1 MEMVQAIILVLYA
14 TCGAMMRLLWG
25 IYKAEEGFLYIRL
38 SGRRMIFEFL
48 ISFLFGIFGGA
59 LLTDLGLTKVGINFA
74 AIVSSVLGANVI
86 DVVAKKFGYTKSMQ
100 VVVSD
105 QQLLPNE
112 FNLRE
117 MNALKYFRLR
127 GKITN
132 QIYQK
137 INQTTHD
144 IARHELK
151 ALVDRKK
158 LKEIGSTKGAFYML
172 P

>member
-1 MEMVQAIILVLYA
+1 MEIMGAVVLVVYA
-14 TCGAMMRLLWG
+14 SCGSLMRVLWG

-38 SGRRMIFEFL
+38 SGRRIVFEFL
-48 ISFLFGIFGGA
+48 ISFLFGMFGGA
-59 LLTDLGLTKVGINFA
+59 LMTDLGLTKIGIDLA

-86 DVVAKKFGYTKSMQ
+86 DVVAKKFGYSKSME

-112 FNLRE
+112 FNVRE
-117 MNALKYFRLR
+117 MNALKYVKMR
-127 GKITN
+127 GGITN

-137 INQTTHD
+137 LNRTTRD
-144 IARHELK
+144 IATYELK
-151 ALVDRKK
+151 ALVRRKR
-158 LKEIGSTKGAFYML
+158 LKQIGSNRGTVYVL